1 MGARNGGQNGAQAG
15 LEGMYDFGFM
25 RELRRREGLSI
36 GALSELSGV
45 SPAVISKLERN
56 RTSAG
61 LDTIF
66 RLSRVLGMNPSEMLA
81 LAESH
86 SAQKSLETA
95 HGSDG
100 FSFRQIQYGN
110 VRCLLGTCKKGARL
124 SRPEI
129 HNEDYEL
136 CWTIEGSVKVSL
148 PHEAHIVKAGE
159 SVQFD
164 ALMEHTYEAL
174 EDSEIIITRIR
185 KPKRF

>member
-1 MGARNGGQNGAQAG
+1 MGNESEAQG
-15 LEGMYDFGFM
+15 FEGMYDFSFM
-25 RELRRREGLSI
+25 RELRRRESLSI

-56 RTSAG
+56 RTVAG

-66 RLSRVLGMNPSEMLA
+66 RLSRVLGMNPSDMLA

-86 SAQKSLETA
+86 SAQKAVESSHES
-95 HGSDG
+95 GG
-100 FSFRQIQYGN
+100 FKFRHVQYGN
-110 VRCLLGTCKKGARL
+110 VRCLLGTCKKGATL

-136 CWTIEGSVKVSL
+136 CWTIEGSVKFTL
-148 PHEAHIVKAGE
+148 PHETHTIKAGE
-159 SVQFD
+159 AVQFD
-164 ALMEHTYEAL
+164 ALMEHSYEAI
-174 EDSEIIITRIR
+174 EDSKLLIVRIR

>member
-1 MGARNGGQNGAQAG
+1 MGKETDGSG
-15 LEGMYDFGFM
+15 LEGMYDFSFM
-25 RELRRREGLSI
+25 RELRRRESLSI

-56 RTSAG
+56 RTAAG

-66 RLSRVLGMNPSEMLA
+66 RLSRVLGMNPSDMLA

-86 SAQKSLETA
+86 SAQKALESS
-95 HGSDG
+95 HESGG
-100 FSFRQIQYGN
+100 FKFRHVQYGN
-110 VRCLLGTCKKGARL
+110 VRCLLGVCKKGAKL

-136 CWTIEGSVKVSL
+136 CWTVEGSVKFSL
-148 PHEAHIVKAGE
+148 PHETHILKQGE
-159 SVQFD
+159 AVQFD
-164 ALMEHTYEAL
+164 ALMEHSYEAV
-174 EDSEIIITRIR
+174 EDSKIIIVRVR